1 MSRFIDI
8 ISPIYQDL
16 LNRCDR
22 RKITINLD
30 IQDLTLKVDDD
41 LVRDFYEKE
50 LKRAYKLCDTNDKIT
65 IMQSVSENAIR
76 LSVKNSSNKQ
86 LDTETVE
93 KLRQNG
99 YEVRSRFGYDT
110 IITLKIDK

>member
-41 LVRDFYEKE
+41 QVRDFYEKE

-65 IMQSVSENAIR
+65 IMQSVSENTIR
-76 LSVKNSSNKQ
+76 LSVKNSSDNQ
-86 LDTETVE
+86 LDAKTVE
-93 KLRQNG
+93 ELRQKG
-99 YEVRSRFGYDT
+99 YEVRSRFGFDT
-110 IITLKIDK
+110 IVTLKIDK

>member
-8 ISPIYQDL
+8 ISPIYQDF

-30 IQDLTLKVDDD
+30 IQDLTLKIDDNQ
-41 LVRDFYEKE
+41 VRNFYEKE
-50 LKRAYKLCDTNDKIT
+50 LKRAYKLCDENDKIT
-65 IMQSVSENAIR
+65 IAQTISDTAIR
-76 LSVKNSSNKQ
+76 LSVKNSSKNQ
-86 LDTETVE
+86 LDQETVE
-93 KLRQNG
+93 KLRNDG

-110 IITLKIDK
+110 IVTLKIDK